1 MTTMV
6 KEKPMA
12 VSVVEAANVEMARE
26 ANEILLQ
33 MAKEKAITAVVN
45 PASDAGGV
53 ATQPRNVPFQTKFG
67 AEPAMLGLTMLQVL
81 TS

>member
-1 MTTMV
+1 MI
-6 KEKPMA
+6 A
-12 VSVVEAANVEMARE
+12 VSVAKAANVEMAKE

-33 MAKEKAITAVVN
+33 MAKEKAMKAVVN
-45 PASDAGGV
+45 PANDAGEM